1 MKKKGINL
9 KQQAVK
15 PPERAAQVQKTK
27 GPLAGSKLEK
37 SNNPILFWRR
47 IRFKLIASFLIPVVF
62 IIILGLVSYQK
73 ASSQIIAS
81 YETSAEQTVGMMNQ
95 YLALAFDTVQSKY
108 KEYLNDDTLKQFYRG
123 LLDNDNTKHSHVP
136 VEYRDTFGKA
146 ATGDAL
152 VSNIYMLS
160 DTQASITTTQ
170 TSAENLYSAFIETP
184 QGQMVYEDQYK
195 FFLFG
200 NQCEIDEQLRTDQ
213 SQYGARIV
221 RYFNSAR
228 AVMMIDISRNVIES
242 TIASLDAGEGSVT
255 GFVTCDG
262 TEYLSIQPGE
272 EAGSTFVG
280 KAYVE
285 EAFANEESSGFS
297 YVENNTYLFLYSKLE
312 SRNALICALI
322 PRETIIG
329 QTADIQRFSMFLVA
343 LASLIAILLG
353 SILAGQYGGAIYDM
367 IRKLKKVSEGD
378 LTVEVK
384 TRRKDEFN
392 LLAEG
397 ITDMTI
403 HMKKLVTSVK
413 EVNGELTGAVN
424 GMSAASNSFVKSSR
438 DIQLEISEM
447 RQGIGK
453 MDDESEDCLKQMDAL
468 SGRIGE
474 VADNSSQINVL
485 AKGSKQVIETG
496 MDSVAQLKDSTGSTI
511 TITSNIIDSIEN
523 LEEKSKSIGTIIE
536 TINEIAEQ
544 TNLLSLNASIE
555 AARAGSAGKG
565 FAVVAQEIKKLA
577 DESIHSSSQIARIVE
592 EIESNTKEAAEV
604 AKQAEGI
611 VDQQQQAVSLTTD
624 SFDRIGRQVS
634 ELLEALALIN
644 HSVANM
650 EEDRSATLSA
660 ISAISAVS
668 AQTAAGSEN
677 VYDTAKQQ
685 LSSVEELDKAAE
697 ILEKRAKELSE
708 LLEVFRV

>member
-1 MKKKGINL
+1 MKKKGMDIK
-9 KQQAVK
+9 KQTVK
-15 PPERAAQVQKTK
+15 LSEKAPKGQQKRSGDAK
-27 GPLAGSKLEK
+27 EK
-37 SNNPILFWRR
+37 SKNPILFFRR
-47 IRFKLIASFLIPVVF
+47 IRFKLIASFLIPVIF
-62 IIILGLVSYQK
+62 IIVLGVVSYQK
-73 ASSQIIAS
+73 ASSQIISS

-95 YLALAFDTVQSKY
+95 YLSLAFDTVQTKY

-123 LLDNDNTKHSHVP
+123 LYDNDNVKHSHVP
-136 VEYRDTFGKA
+136 VEYRDTFSKA

-170 TSAENLYSAFIETP
+170 TSEPNLYTAFIETP

-200 NQCEIDEQLRTDQ
+200 NQCEIDEQLLTQ
-213 SQYGARIV
+213 SGQYGARIV
-221 RYFNSAR
+221 RYFTNER
-228 AVMMIDISRNVIES
+228 AVLMIDISKNVIED

-255 GFVTCDG
+255 GFITCDG
-262 TEYLSIQPGE
+262 TEYIS
-272 EAGSTFVG
+272 STPEGMVGNVFVG
-280 KAYVE
+280 KSYVDA
-285 EAFANEESSGFS
+285 AFASEETSGFS
-297 YVENNTYLFLYSKLE
+297 YVEDNTYLFLYSAIE
-312 SRNALICALI
+312 GRNALICALI
-322 PRETIIG
+322 PRDTIIG
-329 QTADIQRFSMFLVA
+329 QTADIQRFSIFLVVI
-343 LASLIAILLG
+343 ASLIAILLG

-397 ITDMTI
+397 ITDMTT

-413 EVNGELTGAVN
+413 DVNGELTGAVS
-424 GMSAASNSFVKSSR
+424 GMSAASDSFVKSSR

-474 VADNSSQINVL
+474 VADNSGQINVL
-485 AKGSKQVIETG
+485 AKGAEQVIETG
-496 MDSVAQLKDSTGSTI
+496 MDSVTQLKGSTGSTI
-511 TITSNIIDSIEN
+511 TITSNIIDSIQN
-523 LEEKSKSIGTIIE
+523 LEDKSKSIGTIIE
-536 TINEIAEQ
+536 AINEIAEQ

-577 DESIHSSSQIARIVE
+577 DESISSSAQIARIVE
-592 EIESNTKEAAEV
+592 EIENQTKEAAAV

-611 VDQQQQAVSLTTD
+611 VDEQQRAVSMTTA
-624 SFDRIGRQVS
+624 SFDRIGEQVS
-634 ELLEALALIN
+634 ELLEALNLIN
-644 HSVANM
+644 DSVANM
-650 EEDRSATLSA
+650 EEDRNATLSA
-660 ISAISAVS
+660 IAAISAVS

-685 LSSVEELDKAAE
+685 LMSVEELDKAAE
-697 ILEKRAKELSE
+697 ILEKRSKELSE
-708 LLEVFRV
+708 LLEVFKV

>member
-1 MKKKGINL
+1 MAKKGVDL
-9 KQQAVK
+9 RKQMEKTAEK
-15 PPERAAQVQKTK
+15 ASKEQKK
-27 GPLAGSKLEK
+27 GK
-37 SNNPILFWRR
+37 NPILFFRR
-47 IRFKLIASFLIPVVF
+47 IRFKLIASFLIPVIF
-62 IIILGLVSYQK
+62 IIILGVVSYQK
-73 ASSQIIAS
+73 ASSQIISS

-95 YLALAFDTVQSKY
+95 YLALAFDTVQTKY

-123 LLDNDNTKHSHVP
+123 LLDSDSTKHSYTP
-136 VEYRDTFGKA
+136 IEYREAFSTA

-160 DTQASITTTQ
+160 DIQASITTTQ
-170 TSAENLYSAFIETP
+170 TPEENLYSAFIETP

-200 NQCEIDEQLRTDQ
+200 NQCGIDEKLLTNE
-213 SQYGARIV
+213 SQYGARIA
-221 RYFNSAR
+221 RYFNNGQ
-228 AVMMIDISRNVIES
+228 AVMLVDVSRDVIENAIS
-242 TIASLDAGEGSVT
+242 SLDAGEGSVT
-255 GFVTCDG
+255 AFVTCDG
-262 TEYLSIQPGE
+262 TEFLSSSSEGNE
-272 EAGSTFVG
+272 GNVFVG
-280 KAYVE
+280 KSYVDN
-285 EAFANEESSGFS
+285 AFASEESSGFS
-297 YVENNTYLFLYSKLE
+297 YVENGTYLFLYSRID

-329 QTADIQRFSMFLVA
+329 QTADIQRVSIILVV
-343 LASLIAILLG
+343 LASLVAILLG
-353 SILAGQYGGAIYDM
+353 SILASQYGGTIYDM
-367 IRKLKKVSEGD
+367 LHKLKKVSEGD

-403 HMKKLVTSVK
+403 HMKNLVTSVK
-413 EVNGELTGAVN
+413 DVNGELTSAVD
-424 GMSAASNSFVKSSR
+424 GMSAASESFVKSSR
-438 DIQLEISEM
+438 DIQSEISEM

-453 MDDESEDCLKQMDAL
+453 MDDESEDCLRQMDAL

-474 VADNSSQINVL
+474 VADNSNQINVL
-485 AKGSKQVIETG
+485 AKGAGQVIETG
-496 MDSVAQLKDSTGSTI
+496 MDSVTQLKDSTGSTI
-511 TITSNIIDSIEN
+511 TITSNIIGSIEK

-536 TINEIAEQ
+536 AINEIAEQ

-577 DESIHSSSQIARIVE
+577 DESIHSSAQIARIVE
-592 EIESNTKEAAEV
+592 EIENHTKETADV

-611 VDQQQQAVSLTTD
+611 VDEQQQAVSLTTA
-624 SFDRIGRQVS
+624 SFDRIGEQVS
-634 ELLEALALIN
+634 ELLKALDLIN
-644 HSVANM
+644 GNVANM
-650 EEDRSATLSA
+650 EEDRNATLSA

-677 VYDTAKQQ
+677 VYDTAKKQ
-685 LSSVEELDKAAE
+685 LVSVEELDKAAE
-697 ILEKRAKELSE
+697 ILEKRSKELSA
-708 LLEVFRV
+708 LLEVFKV

>member
-1 MKKKGINL
+1 MKNKGMDRKKQTAKATEKAPKEQKKK
-9 KQQAVK
+9 
-15 PPERAAQVQKTK
+15 
-27 GPLAGSKLEK
+27 SK
-37 SNNPILFWRR
+37 NPILFFRR
-47 IRFKLIASFLIPVVF
+47 IRFKLITSFLIPVIF
-62 IIILGLVSYQK
+62 IIALGVVSYQK

-81 YETSAEQTVGMMNQ
+81 YEMSAEQTVGMMNQ
-95 YLALAFDTVQSKY
+95 YLSLAFDTVQTKY

-123 LLDNDNTKHSHVP
+123 LYDNDNVKHSHVP
-136 VEYRDTFGKA
+136 VEYRDTFSKA

-160 DTQASITTTQ
+160 DNQASITTTQ
-170 TSAENLYSAFIETP
+170 SSEPNLYSAFIETP
-184 QGQMVYEDQYK
+184 QGQMVYDDQYK

-200 NQCEIDEQLRTDQ
+200 NQCGIDEQLRTDS
-213 SQYGARIV
+213 SQYGARLV
-221 RYFNSAR
+221 RYFTNER
-228 AVMMIDISRNVIES
+228 AVLMVDISRSVIED

-262 TEYLSIQPGE
+262 TEYIYSASERTEGNV
-272 EAGSTFVG
+272 FVG
-280 KAYVE
+280 KSYVDA
-285 EAFANEESSGFS
+285 AFASEETSGFS
-297 YVENNTYLFLYSKLE
+297 YVEDDTYLFLYSVIE
-312 SRNALICALI
+312 GRNALICALI

-329 QTADIQRFSMFLVA
+329 QTADIQQFSVFLVV

-353 SILAGQYGGAIYDM
+353 SVLAGQYGGAIYDM

-378 LTVEVK
+378 LTVEVRTK
-384 TRRKDEFN
+384 RKDEFN

-397 ITDMTI
+397 ITDMTT
-403 HMKKLVTSVK
+403 HMKKLVASVK
-413 EVNGELTGAVN
+413 DVNGELTGAVS
-424 GMSAASNSFVKSSR
+424 GMAAASDSFVKSSR

-485 AKGSKQVIETG
+485 AKGAEQVIETG
-496 MDSVAQLKDSTGSTI
+496 MDSVTQLKDSTGSTI
-511 TITSNIIDSIEN
+511 TITSNIIESIEN
-523 LEEKSKSIGTIIE
+523 LENKSRSIGTIIE
-536 TINEIAEQ
+536 AINEIAEQ

-577 DESIHSSSQIARIVE
+577 DESISSSAQIARIVE
-592 EIESNTKEAAEV
+592 EIANQTKEAAGV

-611 VDQQQQAVSLTTD
+611 VDEQQKAVSMTTA
-624 SFDRIGRQVS
+624 SFDRIGEQVS
-634 ELLEALALIN
+634 ELLEALNLIN
-644 HSVANM
+644 DSVANM
-650 EEDRSATLSA
+650 EEDRNATLSA
-660 ISAISAVS
+660 ISSISAVS

-685 LSSVEELDKAAE
+685 LISVEELDKAAE
-697 ILEKRAKELSE
+697 ILEKRSRELSE
-708 LLEVFRV
+708 LLEVFKV

>member
-1 MKKKGINL
+1 MKKKGVDL
-9 KQQAVK
+9 KKQAVNIPEKASKERKEKK
-15 PPERAAQVQKTK
+15 PLNGQKK
-27 GPLAGSKLEK
+27 GR
-37 SNNPILFWRR
+37 NPILFFRR
-47 IRFKLIASFLIPVVF
+47 IRFKLIASFLIPVIF
-62 IIILGLVSYQK
+62 IIILGVVSYQK
-73 ASSQIIAS
+73 ASNQIISS
-81 YETSAEQTVGMMNQ
+81 YETSAEQTVAMMNQ
-95 YLALAFDTVQSKY
+95 YLALAFDTVQTKY

-123 LLDNDNTKHSHVP
+123 LLDNDNTKHYYVP
-136 VEYRDTFGKA
+136 IEYKDTFNKA
-146 ATGDAL
+146 VTGDAL

-160 DTQASITTTQ
+160 DTQESITTTQ
-170 TSAENLYSAFIETP
+170 TPEANLYSAFIETP

-200 NQCEIDEQLRTDQ
+200 NQFGIDEKLMTSE
-213 SQYGARIV
+213 SQYGARIA
-221 RYFNSAR
+221 RYFNNER
-228 AVMMIDISRNVIES
+228 AVLLVDISRNVIES
-242 TIASLDAGEGSVT
+242 TISSLDAGEGSVT
-255 GFVTCDG
+255 AFVTCDG
-262 TEYLSIQPGE
+262 TEFLASSSGE
-272 EAGSTFVG
+272 NEGNVFVG
-280 KAYVE
+280 KSYVD
-285 EAFANEESSGFS
+285 EAFASEESSGFT
-297 YVENNTYLFLYSKLE
+297 YVENGTYLFLYSRID

-329 QTADIQRFSMFLVA
+329 QTADIQRVSIVLVV

-353 SILAGQYGGAIYDM
+353 SILASQYGGAIYDM
-367 IRKLKKVSEGD
+367 LRKLQKVSEGD

-384 TRRKDEFN
+384 TRRKDEFK

-403 HMKKLVTSVK
+403 HMKKLVASVK
-413 EVNGELTGAVN
+413 DVNGELTSAVG
-424 GMSAASNSFVKSSR
+424 GMSAASDSFVKSSR

-474 VADNSSQINVL
+474 VADNSDQINVL
-485 AKGSKQVIETG
+485 AKGAEQVIETG
-496 MDSVAQLKDSTGSTI
+496 MDSVTQLKDSTGSTI
-511 TITSNIIDSIEN
+511 TITSNIIESIET

-536 TINEIAEQ
+536 AINEIAEQ

-555 AARAGSAGKG
+555 AARAGSAGRG

-592 EIESNTKEAAEV
+592 EIEDHTKEAAAV

-611 VDQQQQAVSLTTD
+611 VDEQQRAVSLTTA
-624 SFDRIGRQVS
+624 SFDRIGEQVS
-634 ELLEALALIN
+634 ELLKALSLIN
-644 HSVANM
+644 DNVMNM
-650 EEDRSATLSA
+650 EEDRNATLSA

-677 VYDTAKQQ
+677 VYDTAKKQ
-685 LSSVEELDKAAE
+685 LVSVEELDKAAE
-697 ILEKRAKELSE
+697 ILEKRSKELSE
-708 LLEVFRV
+708 LLEVFKV

>member
-1 MKKKGINL
+1 MKKKGVDL
-9 KQQAVK
+9 KKQAVNIPEKASKGRKEKK
-15 PPERAAQVQKTK
+15 PLNGQKK
-27 GPLAGSKLEK
+27 GK
-37 SNNPILFWRR
+37 NPILFFRR
-47 IRFKLIASFLIPVVF
+47 IRFKLIASFLIPVLF
-62 IIILGLVSYQK
+62 IIILGVVSYQK
-73 ASSQIIAS
+73 ASNQIISS

-95 YLALAFDTVQSKY
+95 YLALAFDTVQTSY
-108 KEYLNDDTLKQFYRG
+108 KDYLKDDTLKQFYRG
-123 LLDNDNTKHSHVP
+123 LLDNDNTKHYHVP
-136 VEYRDTFGKA
+136 IEYKDTFSKA
-146 ATGDAL
+146 VTGDAL

-160 DTQASITTTQ
+160 DTQESITTTQ
-170 TSAENLYSAFIETP
+170 TPEANLYSAFIETP

-200 NQCEIDEQLRTDQ
+200 NQCEIDEKLMT
-213 SQYGARIV
+213 SESKYGARIA
-221 RYFNSAR
+221 RYFNNER
-228 AVMMIDISRNVIES
+228 AVMIVDISRNVIES
-242 TIASLDAGEGSVT
+242 AISSLDAGEGSVT

-262 TEYLSIQPGE
+262 TEFLSSSSE
-272 EAGSTFVG
+272 ENEGNVFVG
-280 KAYVE
+280 KSYVD
-285 EAFANEESSGFS
+285 EAFVSEESSGFS
-297 YVENNTYLFLYSKLE
+297 YVENGTYLFLYSRID

-329 QTADIQRFSMFLVA
+329 QTADIQRVSIILVVA
-343 LASLIAILLG
+343 ASLIAILLG
-353 SILAGQYGGAIYDM
+353 SILASQYGGAIYDM
-367 IRKLKKVSEGD
+367 LRKLQKVSEGD

-384 TRRKDEFN
+384 TRRKDEFK

-403 HMKKLVTSVK
+403 HMKKLVTGVK
-413 EVNGELTGAVN
+413 DVNGELTGAVG
-424 GMSAASNSFVKSSR
+424 GMSAASESFVKSSR

-474 VADNSSQINVL
+474 VADNSDQINVL
-485 AKGSKQVIETG
+485 AKGAEQVIETG
-496 MDSVAQLKDSTGSTI
+496 MDSVTQLKDSTGSTI
-511 TITSNIIDSIEN
+511 TITSNIIESIET

-536 TINEIAEQ
+536 AINEIAEQ

-555 AARAGSAGKG
+555 AARAGSAGRG

-592 EIESNTKEAAEV
+592 EIENHTKEAAAV

-611 VDQQQQAVSLTTD
+611 VDEQQRAVSLTTA
-624 SFDRIGRQVS
+624 SFDRIGEQVS
-634 ELLEALALIN
+634 ELLKALSLIN
-644 HSVANM
+644 DSVMNM
-650 EEDRSATLSA
+650 EEDRNATLSA

-677 VYDTAKQQ
+677 VYDTAKKQ
-685 LSSVEELDKAAE
+685 LVSVEELDKAAE
-697 ILEKRAKELSE
+697 ILEKRSKELSE
-708 LLEVFRV
+708 LLEVFKV